1 MEKDI
6 FLINKIEEIKN
17 KNEKRIFCL
26 EEKFNNLGND
36 FNKLIDSYNNALYT
50 NETER
55 NNNIDIFSLQ
65 QYFLDY
71 LNNERDNS
79 MEYLNNEFNKLID
92 IINQKNTNSEGNENI
107 KKLLTIIKKEFVEK
121 SKEINNKNDESEL
134 QSKEMDNK
142 IKTQMFEQFENINNR
157 IMNEIL
163 VDNEGK
169 DQIIKYTQKYL
180 LEIKNQMKIEK
191 LQR

>member
-17 KNEKRIFCL
+17 KNEKRISFL

-36 FNKLIDSYNNALYT
+36 FNKLIDRYNNAIYT

-55 NNNIDIFSLQ
+55 NNNMDIFSLQ

-79 MEYLNNEFNKLID
+79 MEYLNNEFNKLIE

-107 KKLLTIIKKEFVEK
+107 KKLITIIKKEFTEK
-121 SKEINNKNDESEL
+121 SKEIHNKNDDSEL

-163 VDNEGK
+163 VDKEGK